1 VTATGNGRLELGAA
15 PSLGPVTAVTAAGK
29 DLAGAQSEVGL
40 IPEIRWGAP
49 TLGSAGGYEVEV
61 HQLEPVRGRVAT
73 ISTTATS
80 VRIPGELLEAGA
92 RYFLKI
98 RAISAGNTDLAATPL
113 KRSLPESFTEMVTAP
128 FAP

>member
-1 VTATGNGRLELGAA
+1 
-15 PSLGPVTAVTAAGK
+15 
-29 DLAGAQSEVGL
+29 
-40 IPEIRWGAP
+40 
-49 TLGSAGGYEVEV
+49 
-61 HQLEPVRGRVAT
+61 
-73 ISTTATS
+73 
-80 VRIPGELLEAGA
+80 LLEAGA